1 MASKALIRY
10 KASVEKDLRRI
21 GKPNTPKIM
30 NKLEKD
36 LGNNPDQGI
45 PLKGDFEGL
54 FKYRIGDYRI
64 IYEVDD
70 ARLEVTLIKIG
81 HRREVYE

>member
-1 MASKALIRY
+1 MVSKASIHY

-21 GKPNTPKIM
+21 GKPNAPKIM

-36 LGNNPDQGI
+36 LSNNPDQGI
-45 PLKGDFEGL
+45 PLKGEFGGL

-64 IYEVDD
+64 IY
-70 ARLEVTLIKIG
+70 AKIPDG
-81 HRREVYE
+81 VLVLRIAHRKEVYH